1 LYLRK
6 WYEKNPQARPLYVAY
21 DLPLVD
27 PEVVGIENTR
37 APSGPIMNRPGMP
50 KTENWP
56 WGETRSD
63 PNLLI
68 ENAATESQAGPLP
81 GWYAVSVNQNHRVAG
96 DLEYLLEFEPVD

>member
-1 LYLRK
+1 
-6 WYEKNPQARPLYVAY
+6 
-21 DLPLVD
+21 
-27 PEVVGIENTR
+27 
-37 APSGPIMNRPGMP
+37 MNRPGMP

-96 DLEYLLEFEPVD
+96 DLEYLLEFEPVDWIGYSMMVFHITLEEANRVRKKLGMEEIP